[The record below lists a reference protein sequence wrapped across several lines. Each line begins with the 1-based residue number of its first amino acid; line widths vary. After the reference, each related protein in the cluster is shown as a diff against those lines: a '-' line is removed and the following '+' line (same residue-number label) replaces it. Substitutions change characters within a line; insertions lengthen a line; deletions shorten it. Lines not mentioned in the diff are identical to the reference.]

1 MSKAAGKRLS
11 AMCSTGGGQMG
22 KDDANPMDRANAA
35 PRCHATAKRT
45 GQPCRAPAVTGW
57 RVCRVHGAGGGQP
70 SGPAHPNWRHGERSG
85 EAVTSRAQIGAL
97 LRECRDHLPNLE
109 GH

>member
-1 MSKAAGKRLS
+1 MKV
-11 AMCSTGGGQMG
+11 
-22 KDDANPMDRANAA
+22 DANPIDRANAA

-70 SGPAHPNWRHGERSG
+70 PGPAHPNWRHGGRTKDAAALRAIVAELAR
-85 EAVTSRAQIGAL
+85 ESRELAQRLTG
-97 LRECRDHLPNLE
+97 
-109 GH
+109 G